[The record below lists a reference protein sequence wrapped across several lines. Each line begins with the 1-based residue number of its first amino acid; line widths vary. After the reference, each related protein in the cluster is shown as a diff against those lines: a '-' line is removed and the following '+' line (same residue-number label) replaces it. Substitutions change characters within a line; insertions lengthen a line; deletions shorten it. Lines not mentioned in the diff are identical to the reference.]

1 MNTKPIPALLAL
13 IAGFVTCVMSFVQHV
28 DIVVFAKRFVI
39 VCVIFFIIGMVARI
53 LIEVN
58 FKDILHP
65 EPEEEAVSE
74 DSIENIE
81 SKEAS
86 EDEEETED
94 FREESIE
101 DDSDDALEDDS
112 AESEDE

>member
-13 IAGFVTCVMSFVQHV
+13 IAGFVTCIMSFVQHV

-39 VCVIFFIIGMVARI
+39 VCVIFFIIGMIARI

-58 FKDILHP
+58 FKDLLHP
-65 EPEEEAVSE
+65 LPEEEAVNE

-81 SKEAS
+81 SMEAS
-86 EDEEETED
+86 EEETESC
-94 FREESIE
+94 REESMDEDSEDASE
-101 DDSDDALEDDS
+101 DDSE
-112 AESEDE
+112 ESEDE

>member
-13 IAGFVTCVMSFVQHV
+13 IAGFVTCIMSFVQHV

-39 VCVIFFIIGMVARI
+39 VCVIFFIIGMIARI

-65 EPEEEAVSE
+65 LPEEEAVNE

-81 SKEAS
+81 SMEAS
-86 EDEEETED
+86 EN
-94 FREESIE
+94 FREESMDEDSEDASE
-101 DDSDDALEDDS
+101 DDSE
-112 AESEDE
+112 ESEDE